1 MIVYGVCKS
10 CHNHLSLN
18 VLADTRTELS
28 KQIGASISKKCN
40 RCGVTTTFAANQ
52 LKAKL
57 SKRIRHAVLEV
68 AIVGVLILS
77 SAYYFLTNITYIALI
92 IALYTPLAIGY
103 VWHTRRNF
111 KLIDTFNR
119 SKA

>member
-18 VLADTRTELS
+18 VLAGTRTELS
-28 KQIGASISKKCN
+28 KQIGVSISKKCN
-40 RCGVTTTFAANQ
+40 RCGVTNTFTINQ

-57 SKRIRHAVLEV
+57 SKRIRHAVFEV
-68 AIVGVLILS
+68 AIVGVVVLFAS
-77 SAYYFLTNITYIALI
+77 CYFISDITYIALI
-92 IALYTPLAIGY
+92 IALYIALATGY
-103 VWHTRRNF
+103 VWYTRRNF
-111 KLIDTFNR
+111 QVIDTFNR

>member
-18 VLADTRTELS
+18 VLAGTRPELS
-28 KQIGASISKKCN
+28 KQIGASISKKCS
-40 RCGVTTTFAANQ
+40 RCGVTTTFTINQ

-68 AIVGVLILS
+68 AIVGVVVLLAS
-77 SAYYFLTNITYIALI
+77 YYFLTNTTYIASI
-92 IALYTPLAIGY
+92 TALYSLLAIGY
-103 VWHTRRNF
+103 VWYTRRNF
-111 KLIDTFNR
+111 QVIDTFNR

>member
-18 VLADTRTELS
+18 VLAGTRPELS
-28 KQIGASISKKCN
+28 KQIGVSISKKCD
-40 RCGVTTTFAANQ
+40 RCGVTTSFTINQ

-68 AIVGVLILS
+68 AIVGVVVLIAS
-77 SAYYFLTNITYIALI
+77 YYFISDIIYIASI
-92 IALYTPLAIGY
+92 ITLYSLFALGY
-103 VWHTRRNF
+103 VWYTRRNF
-111 KLIDTFNR
+111 QVIDTFNR